1 MDFSGIRRKHQGA
14 LLMAVSM
21 LTYVVVLSAYT
32 ISKHNSFSTYA
43 WDLGIFN
50 QGFWTTVNLDRV
62 FYYTCELHLVP
73 SGSFFGIH
81 FSPILYTLVPFYY
94 LFQGAEALLVA
105 QSILIALSAI
115 PVYLIARTWFDEG
128 YSGLLASLYLL
139 NPALHGVNCYDF
151 HVQAFL
157 PLILGYLLYFTM
169 KKNWGGILISAN
181 LAMAVQEQVLYIVL
195 AFAGYLLV
203 KPLIEREKEGGALRS
218 MLPGIALVLISVV
231 AWRLLSVTVISYFN
245 PVIPDHLLAGQ
256 HFAVLGVDAPL
267 KIPLHVLRNP
277 GAVIRALTYEWYNKV
292 VYILGLFAP
301 VIFLVLQSPQYL
313 IPTLPWFAIS
323 LLSNYPPYY
332 RIGFQYSAYVIPFIY
347 ASMIAGFGK
356 VSQTSNGSNLRR
368 SMTILT
374 VALVASS
381 LAVSPLSP
389 LTMGFYMS
397 PAYQKPG
404 QTTRTDIVHDMVSM
418 IPPESTVMTQDNLF
432 PHLSSRENA
441 YVMVPSTFKDVAT
454 WKNAIGWITSLETE
468 YILIDMETDPH
479 DTVKFLLD
487 IVKRGEYGL
496 VSFHDNVYLYR
507 RGYETNPVSYE
518 PINITYTSIELI
530 PQNMKVVTD
539 KTGNTGRVLAYVNTS
554 IRSRTL
560 WYGPYQILPTGEYQA
575 SFRVKTLDPGAGG
588 YITVDAYANRTVLGS
603 TTFTEST
610 LKIGEWTEV
619 KLRFSLTEVVYDLE
633 LRGFLVTQ
641 NTTIRLD
648 WINLT
653 QEP

>member
-1 MDFSGIRRKHQGA
+1 MDFSDIRRKHQGA
-14 LLMAVSM
+14 LLMSLSM
-21 LTYVVVLSAYT
+21 LIYVVVLSAYT

-94 LFQGAEALLVA
+94 LFQGAESLLVA

-115 PVYLIARTWFDEG
+115 PVYKIAQNWFDEW
-128 YSGLLASLYLL
+128 YSGIIASLYLL

-169 KKNWGGILISAN
+169 KKNWGGILLSVN
-181 LAMAVQEQVLYIVL
+181 LAMAVQEQVLFIVL
-195 AFAGYLLV
+195 AFAGYLIIEYLIVNKKERGPV
-203 KPLIEREKEGGALRS
+203 KSIVSGGAL
-218 MLPGIALVLISVV
+218 LLISVM
-231 AWRLLSVTVISYFN
+231 AWRSLSVLAISYYN

-267 KIPLHVLRNP
+267 KIPLHLVRNP
-277 GAVIRALTYEWYNKV
+277 GSVIRALTFEWYNKV

-301 VIFLVLQSPQYL
+301 VIFLVIQSPQYL
-313 IPTLPWFAIS
+313 IPTIPWFVIS

-347 ASMIAGFGK
+347 ASMIAGFGRI
-356 VSQTSNGSNLRR
+356 SRLSDGSILRR
-368 SMTILT
+368 NMGILT

-381 LAVSPLSP
+381 LALSPLSP
-389 LTMGFYMS
+389 LTRGFYMS
-397 PAYQKPG
+397 PAYQKPV
-404 QTTRTDIVHDMVSM
+404 QTERTGVIQDMVSM
-418 IPPESTVMTQDNLF
+418 IPIESTVLTQDNLF
-432 PHLSSRENA
+432 PHLSNREHA

-468 YILIDMETDPH
+468 YVLIDMETDPH
-479 DTVKFLLD
+479 DTAKYLLD

-496 VSFHDNVYLYR
+496 VSFHDNAYLYR
-507 RGYETNPVSYE
+507 RDYQTTPVSYE

-530 PQNMKVVTD
+530 PQNMKAETD
-539 KTGNTGRVLAYVNTS
+539 KTGSTGRVLAYMNTS
-554 IRSRTL
+554 IKSRTL
-560 WYGPYQILPTGEYQA
+560 WYGPYQILPTGEYLA
-575 SFRVKTLDPGAGG
+575 SFRVKTLDPRAGG
-588 YITVDAYANRTVLGS
+588 YITVDAYANRTVLES
-603 TTFTEST
+603 TMFSEST
-610 LKIGEWTEV
+610 LKMDEWTEV
-619 KLRFSLTEVVYDLE
+619 GLSFSLPEVVYDLE
-633 LRGFLVTQ
+633 LRGFLVSD

-648 WINLT
+648 RITLI